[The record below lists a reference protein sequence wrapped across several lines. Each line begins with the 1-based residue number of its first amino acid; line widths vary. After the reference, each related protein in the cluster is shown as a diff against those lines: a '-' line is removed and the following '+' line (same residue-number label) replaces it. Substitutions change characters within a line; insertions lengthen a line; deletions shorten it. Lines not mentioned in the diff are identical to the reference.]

1 VIVTN
6 VIRGL
11 KLSVAGRERT
21 RVLGVNLL
29 NIIIR
34 HIEQGV
40 LEHGLLEHSLLE
52 QNRVC
57 SSMPPITRHTGHTQ
71 VVVRLNVSD
80 NTTAAARGVLTS
92 TFSTSLHC
100 YQTTLLPIT
109 NVDINYG
116 DTE

>member
-1 VIVTN
+1 MIVTN

-40 LEHGLLEHSLLE
+40 LEHGLLE